1 MTYAVIKCIKLI
13 VEIFPKK
20 ENPLG
25 VPADFLDKTKLSRQK
40 LSKSEYFRNRVKIR
54 KPQILLRSLKKP
66 EVLELQGQ
74 KVFSC

>member
-1 MTYAVIKCIKLI
+1 MTYAIIKCIKLI

-20 ENPLG
+20 ENPLE
-25 VPADFLDKTKLSRQK
+25 VPADFFGKTKFFRQK
-40 LSKSEYFRNRVKIR
+40 LSKSEYFRNRIQIR
-54 KPQILLRSLKKP
+54 KPQILLRSLQKP